1 MAKQFSNTV
10 RGNMFMRLG
19 VTSIFNK
26 NKSGDAYDV
35 TGPVITQ
42 QDIVNAANLGNTI
55 VNDTTGTYSQAQKDH
70 FTLEGATPFDYTNL
84 KSVLV
89 PDASSPSHPIP
100 SGGLGTPA
108 GIKATVGNGST
119 PTLSIGYWLS
129 DDYTWVAEAY
139 VLAAPI
145 TIKAYG
151 AGNNYSGQPNG
162 LSGKEI
168 LSTKMLPPVVMFG
181 RYFRDQNATF
191 RPYLGVGATYAV
203 FFDGKATSAY
213 NQYVGGNST
222 VSLKNAFGIGPFAGL
237 KTQVSDDWHINLT
250 VGQIKLKTEASLVTY
265 NTKIVTGTGAINDYN
280 ADLTGAVKFAE
291 EIRTTTFRGVT
302 STGPRIDSQA
312 TTKLMELVAL
322 SKNQTDLGT
331 FERKQKQEI
340 TATVVTLSVGRT
352 F

>member
-1 MAKQFSNTV
+1 VTDPYMAKQFSNTV

-19 VTSIFNK
+19 VTSVFNK

-42 QDIVNAANLGNTI
+42 KDLNDAAVRGDAILNGDYGAELQNYYTLDSESGAN
-55 VNDTTGTYSQAQKDH
+55 YSTVVAAIRD
-70 FTLEGATPFDYTNL
+70 A
-84 KSVLV
+84 V
-89 PDASSPSHPIP
+89 PAV
-100 SGGLGTPA
+100 GLGTPA
-108 GIKATVGNGST
+108 GIKARVGNGTT

-151 AGNNYSGQPNG
+151 EGTNYAGKPNG

-168 LSTKMLPPVVMFG
+168 LSTKLLPPVVMFG

-203 FFDGKATSAY
+203 FFDGKTTSAY
-213 NQYVGGNST
+213 NQYVGGRST

-237 KTQVSDDWHINLT
+237 KTQMSDDWHVNFS

-265 NTKIVTGTGAINDYN
+265 NTKFVTGSDVIKDFN
-280 ADLTGAVKFAE
+280 ADLTTAVEFAE
-291 EIRTTTFRGVT
+291 TPRGRFNVAPVDTRT
-302 STGPRIDSQA
+302 
-312 TTKLMELVAL
+312 TTKLMQLVAL
-322 SKNQTDLGT
+322 SKNQSDLGT

-340 TATVVTLSVGRT
+340 TATIVTLSIGRT